1 LKIEV
6 DKLKAV
12 AVEILRSYGES
23 NEGAEMAAAFM
34 VKADARGITTHG
46 THLLVPVYDRVEA
59 KQLPLPTRV
68 TLIEEK
74 DATVI
79 IDGGDG
85 LGVIAGKQAVEI
97 AVKKAK
103 QFGIATALVRNT
115 NNIGSLACYTEAAA
129 AQGMIA
135 FMCCNAASA
144 MSPWGGAEAWIGT
157 NPIAIAIYTGG
168 GIMFS
173 ADMAS
178 SVVARG
184 KIRKAACNGEAI
196 PSDWAIDAKGNL
208 TTDPVAALKGCLLP
222 MGGPKGSALAL
233 AVDIIAGMLSG
244 ARYAAD
250 LKSFHTPCGSTGVGA
265 ALTVINIENF
275 MPLEK
280 FAGLMQGYISDMKA
294 LKKAAGQTEIF
305 LPGEIEQRREKK
317 ALNEGIDLDAGTLKE
332 LRGLLEKIGSGT
344 SLES

>member
-1 LKIEV
+1 MKIEM
-6 DKLKAV
+6 DKLKTV
-12 AVEILRSYGES
+12 AIEILRACGES
-23 NEGAEMAAAFM
+23 REGAETVAASM

-46 THLLVPVYDRVEA
+46 THLLVPVYDRVQA
-59 KQLPLPTRV
+59 NQLPLPTTV
-68 TLIEEK
+68 TLVEEK
-74 DATVI
+74 GAAVI

-85 LGVIAGKQAVEI
+85 LGAVAGKQAVEI
-97 AVKKAK
+97 TVKKAK

-115 NNIGSLACYTEAAA
+115 NNVGSLACYTEAAA

-144 MSPWGGAEAWIGT
+144 MSPWGGAEAWMGT

-184 KIRKAACNGEAI
+184 KIRKAARNGQAI
-196 PSDWAIDAKGNL
+196 PSDWAIDAEGHT
-208 TTDPVAALKGCLLP
+208 TTDPAAALKGCLLP

-233 AVDIIAGMLSG
+233 AVDIIAGVLSG
-244 ARYAAD
+244 AGYAVD

-280 FAGLMQGYISDMKA
+280 FAALIQGYIANMKA
-294 LKKAAGQTEIF
+294 LKKAVGQTEIF
-305 LPGEIEQRREKK
+305 LPGEIEQRQEKK
-317 ALNEGIDLDAGTLKE
+317 AAAEGIDLDAGALEE
-332 LRGLLEKIGSGT
+332 LRILLEKTGSKT
-344 SLES
+344 KLE

>member
-1 LKIEV
+1 MKIKA
-6 DKLKAV
+6 DTLKAS
-12 AVEILRSYGES
+12 AIEILRACGES
-23 NEGAEMAAAFM
+23 GEGSETVAASM

-46 THLLVPVYDRVEA
+46 THLLVPVYDRVQA
-59 KQLPLPTRV
+59 NQLPLPTMA
-68 TLIEEK
+68 TLVEEK
-74 DATVI
+74 GAVAI

-85 LGVIAGKQAVEI
+85 LGAVAGKKAVET

-103 QFGIATALVRNT
+103 QFGVATALVRNT
-115 NNIGSLACYTEAAA
+115 NNVGSLACYTEAAA

-135 FMCCNAASA
+135 LMCCNAASA
-144 MSPWGGAEAWIGT
+144 MSPWGGAETWMGT
-157 NPIAIAIYTGG
+157 NPIAIAMYTGG

-184 KIRKAACNGEAI
+184 KIRKAVRNGQAI
-196 PSDWAIDAKGNL
+196 PLGWAMDAEGNA
-208 TTDPVAALKGCLLP
+208 TTDPNAALKGCLLP

-244 ARYAAD
+244 ARYAVD

-275 MPLEK
+275 MPLDK
-280 FAGLMQGYISDMKA
+280 FAGLIQDYITNMKT

-305 LPGEIEQRREKK
+305 LPGEIEQRQEKK
-317 ALNEGIDLDAGTLKE
+317 AMIEGIDLDPGALEELK
-332 LRGLLEKIGSGT
+332 GLLEKTGSGT
-344 SLES
+344 RLE

>member
-1 LKIEV
+1 MKIETN
-6 DKLKAV
+6 KLKAV
-12 AVEILRSYGES
+12 AFEILRACGES
-23 NEGAEMAAAFM
+23 SEGAEVVAASM

-46 THLLVPVYDRVEA
+46 THLLVPVYDRVQA
-59 KQLPLPTRV
+59 NQLPLPTRA
-68 TLIEEK
+68 TLVEEK
-74 DATVI
+74 GATVI

-85 LGVIAGKQAVEI
+85 LGAVAGKQAVEA
-97 AVKKAK
+97 AVSRAK
-103 QFGIATALVRNT
+103 QFGVATALVRNT

-144 MSPWGGAEAWIGT
+144 MSPWGGAEAWMGT

-168 GIMFS
+168 NFMFS

-184 KIRKAACNGEAI
+184 KIRKAARDGQAI
-196 PSDWAIDAKGNL
+196 PPDWALNAEGNT
-208 TTDPVAALKGCLLP
+208 TTDPNEALKGCLLP

-233 AVDIIAGMLSG
+233 TVDIIAGMLSG
-244 ARYAAD
+244 ARYAVD

-280 FAGLMQGYISDMKA
+280 FTGLLQGYIANMKA
-294 LKKAAGQTEIF
+294 LKKVAGQTELL
-305 LPGEIEQRREKK
+305 LPGERAQRQENK
-317 ALNEGIDLDAGTLKE
+317 AVTEGIDLDAGAVEE
-332 LRGLLEKIGSGT
+332 LRGLLEKTGSRT
-344 SLES
+344 NLE

>member
-1 LKIEV
+1 MKIKA
-6 DKLKAV
+6 DKLKAA
-12 AVEILRSYGES
+12 AVEILRACGES
-23 NEGAEMAAAFM
+23 RDGAEVAAASM

-46 THLLVPVYDRVEA
+46 THLLVPVYDRVQA
-59 KQLPLPTRV
+59 NQLPLPTTV
-68 TLIEEK
+68 TLVEEK
-74 DATVI
+74 GATVI

-85 LGVIAGKQAVEI
+85 LGAVAGSRAVET

-103 QFGIATALVRNT
+103 QFGVAAALVRNT
-115 NNIGSLACYTEAAA
+115 NNVGSLACYTEAAA

-144 MSPWGGAEAWIGT
+144 MSPWGGAEAWMGT

-168 GIMFS
+168 DTMFS

-178 SVVARG
+178 SVAARG
-184 KIRKAACNGEAI
+184 KIRKAARNGQAI
-196 PSDWAIDAKGNL
+196 PADWAIDAEGNA

-233 AVDIIAGMLSG
+233 AADIIAGMLSG
-244 ARYAAD
+244 AAYAVN

-275 MPLEK
+275 MPLGK
-280 FAGLMQGYISDMKA
+280 FAGLIQGYIADMKA

-317 ALNEGIDLDAGTLKE
+317 AAVEGVDLDEGAVEE
-332 LRGLLEKIGSGT
+332 LRGLLEKTYSRIT
-344 SLES
+344 LE

>member
-1 LKIEV
+1 MKIET
-6 DKLKAV
+6 DKLKVV
-12 AVEILRSYGES
+12 AMEILRACGES
-23 NEGAEMAAAFM
+23 REGAEVVAASM

-46 THLLVPVYDRVEA
+46 THLLVPVYDRVQA
-59 KQLPLPTRV
+59 NQLPLPTTV
-68 TLIEEK
+68 TLVEEK
-74 DATVI
+74 GAMVI

-85 LGVIAGKQAVEI
+85 LGAVAGKKAVEI
-97 AVKKAK
+97 AVEKAK

-115 NNIGSLACYTEAAA
+115 NNVGSLACYTEAAA

-135 FMCCNAASA
+135 VMCCNAASA
-144 MSPWGGAEAWIGT
+144 MAPWGGAEPWMGT
-157 NPIAIAIYTGG
+157 NPIAIAIYTGND
-168 GIMFS
+168 IMFS
-173 ADMAS
+173 TDMAS

-184 KIRKAACNGEAI
+184 KIRKAARTGQAI
-196 PSDWAIDAKGNL
+196 SPDWAIDAEGNT
-208 TTDPVAALKGCLLP
+208 TTDPNAALNGCLLP

-244 ARYAAD
+244 ASYAVD

-280 FAGLMQGYISDMKA
+280 FAGLMRGYIANMKA

-305 LPGEIEQRREKK
+305 LPGERSQRQEKK
-317 ALNEGIDLDAGTLKE
+317 AIVEGIDLDEGAVEEIK
-332 LRGLLEKIGSGT
+332 GLLEKIGSRT
-344 SLES
+344 SLE

>member
-1 LKIEV
+1 MKIKA
-6 DKLKAV
+6 DKLKAA
-12 AVEILRSYGES
+12 AVEILRACGES
-23 NEGAEMAAAFM
+23 RDGAEVVAASM

-46 THLLVPVYDRVEA
+46 THLLVPVYDRVQA
-59 KQLPLPTRV
+59 NQLPLPTTV
-68 TLIEEK
+68 TLVEEK
-74 DATVI
+74 GATVI

-85 LGVIAGKQAVEI
+85 LGAVAGSRAVET

-103 QFGIATALVRNT
+103 QFGVAAALVRNT
-115 NNIGSLACYTEAAA
+115 NNVGSLACYTEAAA

-144 MSPWGGAEAWIGT
+144 MAPWGGAEAWMGT

-168 GIMFS
+168 DTMFS

-178 SVVARG
+178 SVAARG
-184 KIRKAACNGEAI
+184 KIRKAARNGQAI
-196 PSDWAIDAKGNL
+196 PADWAIDAEGNA

-233 AVDIIAGMLSG
+233 AADIIAGMLSG
-244 ARYAAD
+244 AAYAVN

-275 MPLEK
+275 MPLGK
-280 FAGLMQGYISDMKA
+280 FAGLIQGYIADMKA

-317 ALNEGIDLDAGTLKE
+317 AAVEGVDLDEGAVEE
-332 LRGLLEKIGSGT
+332 LRGLLEKTYSRIT
-344 SLES
+344 LE

>member
-1 LKIEV
+1 MKIELA
-6 DKLKAV
+6 KLKAI
-12 AVEILRSYGES
+12 AIEILRACGES
-23 NEGAEMAAAFM
+23 YEGAETVAASM

-46 THLLVPVYDRVEA
+46 THLLVPVYDRVQA
-59 KQLPLPTRV
+59 KQLPLPTTV
-68 TLIEEK
+68 TLVEEK

-79 IDGGDG
+79 VDGGDG
-85 LGVIAGKQAVEI
+85 LGAIAGKQAVEI

-103 QFGIATALVRNT
+103 QFGVATALIRNT
-115 NNIGSLACYTEAAA
+115 NNVGSLACYTEAAA

-144 MSPWGGAEAWIGT
+144 MSPWGGAEAWMGT

-184 KIRKAACNGEAI
+184 KIRKAARNGQAI
-196 PSDWAIDAKGNL
+196 PSDWAIDAEGNI
-208 TTDPVAALKGCLLP
+208 TTDPNAALKGCLLP

-244 ARYAAD
+244 ASYAAD

-265 ALTVINIENF
+265 ALTVINIEYF
-275 MPLEK
+275 MPLDK
-280 FAGLMQGYISDMKA
+280 FAGLIQGYIANMKA
-294 LKKAAGQTEIF
+294 LKKATGQTEIF

-317 ALNEGIDLDAGTLKE
+317 AATEGIDLDQGSLEELKS
-332 LRGLLEKIGSGT
+332 LLEKTGSRT
-344 SLES
+344 RLE